1 MDHPRQMKEPYGPDD
16 IKSITFHVITIF
28 PEMFHSPFNEG
39 VTGKAIKNGIVNIFL
54 HDIRDESH
62 DNHRTVDDYP
72 FGGGPGMLLKPE
84 PIYNSVE
91 SVKKNHIIPD
101 DTPIILLSPQG
112 QQFTHRKAVELS
124 KKSDLILICGRYEG
138 FDERI
143 RENLATEEVSIGDF
157 VLSGGEIVAMS
168 VIDAVSRLIPKV
180 VGSTES
186 TENDSFSEGLLQ
198 FPQYTR
204 PSNFRGME
212 VPNVLISGNHAKIN
226 EWRRRKSLLRTLERR
241 PDLLNRATLTEKE
254 SALIRKYRQRM
265 EQADTT
271 GYAFKPD

>member
-1 MDHPRQMKEPYGPDD
+1 
-16 IKSITFHVITIF
+16 
-28 PEMFHSPFNEG
+28 
-39 VTGKAIKNGIVNIFL
+39 
-54 HDIRDESH
+54 
-62 DNHRTVDDYP
+62 
-72 FGGGPGMLLKPE
+72 
-84 PIYNSVE
+84 
-91 SVKKNHIIPD
+91 
-101 DTPIILLSPQG
+101 
-112 QQFTHRKAVELS
+112 
-124 KKSDLILICGRYEG
+124 
-138 FDERI
+138 
-143 RENLATEEVSIGDF
+143 
-157 VLSGGEIVAMS
+157 MS
-168 VIDAVSRLIPKV
+168 VIAAVSRLIPKV